1 MSPLNVLLVVLYV
14 AAGIAAAWEA
24 RRKGYHDL
32 VFTLVGVAL
41 GPITLLLMLFLPPRP
56 LKVGQPVRPAAPIE
70 LSDGRRIRPTHV
82 SVVRAVKEV
91 DGELVCLITAPEGTR
106 HWVAQE
112 ALSRVHRR
120 PGGR

>member
-14 AAGIAAAWEA
+14 AAGVAAAWEA

-32 VFTLVGVAL
+32 IFTVLGVLL
-41 GPITLLLMLFLPPRP
+41 GPILLLIMLFLPPRP
-56 LKVGQPVRPAAPIE
+56 LKIGQTVRPAAPIALE
-70 LSDGRRIRPTHV
+70 DGRRIRPNHV
-82 SVVRAVKEV
+82 TVVRAIKQV

-112 ALSRVHRR
+112 ALSRV
-120 PGGR
+120 GGSPKR